1 MLYKYYWSVFGSEES
16 LQSTPQQGCS
26 TAGSQ
31 RGTLLLAAFPD
42 TLSALL
48 VLSRDPQRDR
58 KNPEEVDRIFICVL
72 LSAFACHCST
82 GAKTIE

>member
-31 RGTLLLAAFPD
+31 RGTLLLAV
-42 TLSALL
+42 SRYL
-48 VLSRDPQRDR
+48 VSITCPVQR
-58 KNPEEVDRIFICVL
+58 
-72 LSAFACHCST
+72 ST
-82 GAKTIE
+82 EGQKES